1 MENKEYTTIENAQHF
16 AIQLFGSVELHRALK
31 KIAEQEEGSQELL
44 NLVTLALL
52 QHPEPAE
59 A

>member
-1 MENKEYTTIENAQHF
+1 MENKEHTAIENAQHF
-16 AIQLFGSVELHRALK
+16 ALQLFGSVELYKALK
-31 KIAEQEEGSQELL
+31 KIAEQKEGSQELL

>member
-1 MENKEYTTIENAQHF
+1 MSKREPTTIENAQNF
-16 AIQLFGSVELHRALK
+16 ALHLFGSIELQKALK
-31 KIAEQEEGSQELL
+31 AIAEQEEGSQELL

>member
-16 AIQLFGSVELHRALK
+16 AIQLFGSVELYKALK
-31 KIAEQEEGSQELL
+31 RIAEQEEGSKELL
-44 NLVTLALL
+44 DLVTLTLL

>member
-1 MENKEYTTIENAQHF
+1 MDNKEYTTIENAQHF
-16 AIQLFGSVELHRALK
+16 ALQLFGSIELQRALK
-31 KIAEQEEGSQELL
+31 KIENKEEGSKELL

-52 QHPEPAE
+52 QHPTPAE